1 MSSPSRPQLP
11 TMMHAPTMLRTFHY
25 GAKPDSCAYLQPAYQ
40 SSLPQQI
47 LNPFLQPTPRIA
59 GAPSLNYELLFH
71 ESGGAFEPVG
81 DPYSDKTSQMSNL
94 AVEKPPGDGYN
105 WRKYGQK
112 QVKGGEFP
120 HSYYKCTAAKCDV
133 KKQVERSFDGNIK
146 EIIYKGEHNHQPSQ
160 NRRGEEGGYDDDDT
174 ESKFENS
181 SVSNDEDEDGTA
193 INEGDSKSSPK
204 INRDTESVE
213 STSQRMLVLQTISET
228 DLLDDGH
235 KWRKYGQKYVK
246 GNNHPRSYYKCTNV
260 GCNVRKRVERSK
272 KDPKAALT
280 TYEDKHNHDVPKARS
295 TSHNTVS
302 AEPASDN

>member
-1 MSSPSRPQLP
+1 MQEGDQGASKSSSAPPPPPPFSPFVTEKEEAAAAAAALDFYGLSFSQLLSEDP
-11 TMMHAPTMLRTFHY
+11 PPMTQE
-25 GAKPDSCAYLQPAYQ
+25 AKPDSCAYLQPAYR

-47 LNPFLQPTPRIA
+47 LNPFLQPTLRIA
-59 GAPSLNYELLFH
+59 GAPSPNYKLLFH

-105 WRKYGQK
+105 WRKYG
-112 QVKGGEFP
+112 
-120 HSYYKCTAAKCDV
+120 
-133 KKQVERSFDGNIK
+133 
-146 EIIYKGEHNHQPSQ
+146 HQPSQ
-160 NRRGEEGGYDDDDT
+160 KRQGEEGGYDDDDT

-181 SVSNDEDEDGTA
+181 SVSNDDDEDGTA
-193 INEGDSKSSPK
+193 INEGDSKSGLK

-213 STSQRMLVLQTISET
+213 STSQRITTTPRVVLQTISET
-228 DLLDDGH
+228 DLLDDGY

-246 GNNHPRSYYKCTNV
+246 GNNHPRSYYKCTNA

-272 KDPKAALT
+272 KDPKAVLT